1 MTNDIVSTISRYLTP
16 EIVGKLAAAT
26 GLDSATAQKAV
37 AAAVPA
43 LLSCL
48 AGIAARPGGA
58 RQLATAVADQP
69 TDILGSMA
77 TGLTGTAQMAERGTS
92 LLSSLLGGG
101 GSLGMLASA
110 VSKFVGTGEGST
122 RTLMGLLMPVIM
134 SVLGREQ
141 RGADLDANGLARML
155 TDQKD
160 QIAAAMPSGLTR
172 LLDTSGLR
180 EQIGST
186 SSADW
191 RTRDAPRATI
201 HDAPPTGTMH
211 RAASDATTARS
222 GSTWPYWV
230 LPLLALGGLL
240 WYMLP
245 DGRDSVETTRM
256 SDPKGIYL
264 TSAPD
269 NWVSIGATP
278 NEFVNRDIH
287 NRAGEKLGTVK
298 DVLVGP
304 EGRMTAIIVSIGR
317 ELGLGDK
324 DVAIPFTALQLE
336 QSDTGRRIVVD
347 AKKETVQTAP
357 AFERRPAPKKP

>member
-26 GLDSATAQKAV
+26 GLDSATAQRAV

-77 TGLTGTAQMAERGTS
+77 TGLTGSAQMAERGTS

-101 GSLGMLASA
+101 SLGMLASA
-110 VSKFVGTGEGST
+110 VSKFAGIGEGST

-141 RGADLDANGLARML
+141 RAADLDANGLAGML
-155 TDQKD
+155 TEQKD

-186 SSADW
+186 AATDW

-211 RAASDATTARS
+211 RAAGDMTTARS

-245 DGRDSVETTRM
+245 DGRQSIETTRT

-264 TSAPD
+264 SSAPD
-269 NWVSIGATP
+269 SWVSIGATP

-287 NRAGEKLGTVK
+287 NRTGEKLGTVK
-298 DVLVGP
+298 DVLVGT
-304 EGRMTAIIVSIGR
+304 EGRMTAVIINVGR

-336 QSDTGRRIVVD
+336 QGDTGRRIVVD
-347 AKKETVQTAP
+347 ATKESLQTAP
-357 AFERRPAPKKP
+357 TFERRQVPKKP